1 MRVLVCGGREYRDR
15 VVLFGA
21 LDALD
26 AKYPVTL
33 VIHGAAT
40 GADTLAG
47 AWAKSRGKEVLDFP
61 MDREHGDPHYE
72 GRRRNARMLHEGKPA
87 CVVAFPGNEGT
98 AHMMRIARGAGL
110 LVWEPAK
117 EQEVP

>member
-15 VVLFGA
+15 GTVFAA

-26 AKYPVTL
+26 AKYPVTV

-47 AWAKSRGKEVLDFP
+47 LWAKARKKEVLDFP
-61 MDREHGDPHYE
+61 MDKDHGDPHYE
-72 GRRRNARMLHEGKPA
+72 GRRRNGRMLFEGRPD
-87 CVVAFPGNEGT
+87 CVVAFSGGNGT
-98 AHMMRIARGAGL
+98 AHMIGLARAQRL
-110 LVWEPAK
+110 LVWEPEK
-117 EQEVP
+117 ERDVP